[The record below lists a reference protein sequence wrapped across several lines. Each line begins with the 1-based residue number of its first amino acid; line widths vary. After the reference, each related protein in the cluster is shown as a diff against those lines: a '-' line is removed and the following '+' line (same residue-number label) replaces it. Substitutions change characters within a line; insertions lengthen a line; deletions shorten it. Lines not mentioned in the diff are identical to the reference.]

1 MALLNVRPTKID
13 QEVAGAV
20 AAHTDRRIERNA
32 EILTWGADEH
42 VLLALAAVGWLL
54 TRRSSQPYRKF
65 GDHMLIC
72 SVSTTVLPHLM
83 KAVINQERPD
93 RLTVE
98 GHLRGVPLSGKSHDA
113 FPSGHAMHI
122 GALASA
128 ATLLP
133 AELRNSI
140 WAAGA
145 VLVSTRIV
153 LLAHWVSDVA
163 AGLALGALV
172 ERGVRLLTK
181 PQQIARS

>member
-1 MALLNVRPTKID
+1 
-13 QEVAGAV
+13 
-20 AAHTDRRIERNA
+20 
-32 EILTWGADEH
+32 
-42 VLLALAAVGWLL
+42 
-54 TRRSSQPYRKF
+54 
-65 GDHMLIC
+65 
-72 SVSTTVLPHLM
+72 M

-145 VLVSTRIV
+145 ALVSTRIV

-181 PQQIARS
+181 PQPIARS

>member
-1 MALLNVRPTKID
+1 MALLTVRPTKID
-13 QEVAGAV
+13 EEVAGAV

-42 VLLALAAVGWLL
+42 VLLGLAAIGWLL

-65 GDHMLIC
+65 GDLLLIC